1 MKKITLITG
10 AGRVIGKEIALK
22 FAEKRHILYLLVKE
36 KKQKEDLIKILNKK
50 NIHFYILVGDLKKLS
65 FIKSLDKKITKIDNL
80 INNAALANTK
90 YFTNVNSKELEN
102 IIDVNLKSVFE
113 LSKMFAKKMIK
124 NK

>member
-10 AGRVIGKEIALK
+10 AGRGIGKEIALK
-22 FAEKRHILYLLVKE
+22 FAEKNHILYLLVKE

-50 NIHFYILVGDLKKLS
+50 NIQFYILVGDLKKLS
-65 FIKSLDKKITKIDNL
+65 FIKSLDKKIKKINNL

-102 IIDVNLKSVFE
+102 IINVNLKSVFE
-113 LSKMFAKKMIK
+113 LSNQDYFY
-124 NK
+124 